1 MNNTLSRCLLVALT
15 TGVILPLPVARA
27 KAADT
32 ITIVANPGKFSSFE
46 TAAGSE
52 EQVNWQDDDKS
63 DDNACTESFAAVE
76 LKSFLPRCSKYKVQ
90 DIKLVKSDN
99 LPSSGHVFLLGT
111 RNSNLLID
119 SVGAPEGGRAN
130 LNGPESFCIRSFEQN
145 RRTVT
150 IVAGAD
156 RVGVLYGV
164 YTYLE
169 KLGIGFY
176 GLGEQGTVYP
186 ERKVNLPTDFNLV
199 EKPHYLT
206 RGFMTLGDW
215 NDNDEFFLWMARN
228 RLNFWTADQSQYR
241 FLKKLGIKLTAGAHD
256 IQELFLNPHS
266 EYPYNSQKYKGD
278 ENKPK
283 DPYSAGTEYLGD
295 INKDGKLTYAETHPE
310 WYILLGGQRDAHKHK
325 RLRGNYCTSNADATS
340 ELAENLIQCL
350 IDGKWSHADMV
361 NFWMLDGGAWC
372 QCQACKQLGNPSDR
386 LCQLIHEVNNRIQK
400 ARIQGR
406 LKRNVPLVT
415 LAYNTT
421 LSPPTRP
428 LPEGF
433 DYDNISV
440 TFFPIMRC
448 YAHSFADPAC
458 TECNQLLLKD
468 FRGWSG
474 GRESYYKGSI
484 FIGEYY
490 NVSNIKTLPVL
501 FPRIMATDIPW
512 FYRNGAR
519 HFHYMHT
526 PTRLWGTW
534 TLNQYLMGRLLW
546 NIDIDVDVI
555 LNDYFKRYYPTT
567 TETTRSFY
575 RHLEHATA
583 NIKPLKH
590 YIRSEG
596 KPNNRYTMRFGL
608 TSEDIELFPT
618 KHLHYE
624 SYHPVTNDGPD
635 IVEMMESM
643 RLARSKINAALSAC
657 TDPIEKA
664 RLVEDERRFAY
675 GEAMYKFYYHLLRT
689 TMFHRKGDK
698 ELARKE
704 FIEVDRQADKL
715 RDIIDLVNVTFR
727 HASAKN
733 GYEASYLQAAYELYK
748 KKYGKKEDKLGNR
761 N

>member
-1 MNNTLSRCLLVALT
+1 MNYSLSRCLIAALSA
-15 TGVILPLPVARA
+15 GIILLLPIALA
-27 KAADT
+27 NAAET
-32 ITIVANPGKFSSFE
+32 ITIVANHGKFSSFE

-52 EQVNWQDDDKS
+52 EQVNWQDEDKS
-63 DDNACTESFAAVE
+63 DDNACTESYAAVE
-76 LKSFLPRCSKYKVQ
+76 LKTFLPNICKYKEQ

-99 LPSSGHVFLLGT
+99 LPTSGHVFLLGT
-111 RNSNLLID
+111 RDSNLLID
-119 SVGAPEGGRAN
+119 SFNAPGDRRAN
-130 LNGPESFCIRSFEQN
+130 LSRPESFCIRSFEQN
-145 RRTVT
+145 QRIVT
-150 IVAGAD
+150 IIEGAD
-156 RVGVLYGV
+156 RIGVLYGV
-164 YTYLE
+164 YAYLE

-186 ERKVNLPTDFNLV
+186 KRIVNLPADLKLT

-206 RGFMTLGDW
+206 RGFFTKGDW

-228 RLNFWTADQSQYR
+228 RLNLWTADQSQYR

-266 EYPYNSQKYKGD
+266 EYPYNCSKYKGD
-278 ENKPK
+278 ENKPE
-283 DPYSAGTEYLGD
+283 DPYSAGSEYLGD
-295 INKDGKLTYAETHPE
+295 INKDGRLTYAEVHPE
-310 WYILLGGQRDAHKHK
+310 WYVMLGGQRDAHKHK

-350 IDGKWSHADMV
+350 VDGQWAHADMV
-361 NFWMLDGGAWC
+361 NFWMLDGGTWC
-372 QCQACKQLGNPSDR
+372 QCQACKKSGIPSDR
-386 LCQLIHEVNNRIQK
+386 LCQLIHTVNSRIQE
-400 ARIQGR
+400 ARRQGR

-415 LAYNTT
+415 LAYSTT

-428 LPEGF
+428 LPKGF
-433 DYDNISV
+433 DYDNISM

-448 YAHSFADPAC
+448 YVHSFADPAC

-474 GRESYYKGSI
+474 GPGSYYKGSI

-501 FPRIMATDIPW
+501 FPRIMAIDIPW
-512 FYRNGAR
+512 FFRNGAR

-555 LNDYFKRYYPTT
+555 LNDYFGRYYPTT

-575 RHLEHATA
+575 QHLEHATA

-590 YIRSEG
+590 YIRSQG
-596 KPNNRYTMRFGL
+596 QPRNRYTMRFGL
-608 TSEDIELFPT
+608 TSEDFELFPT
-618 KHLHYE
+618 KHLRYE

-643 RLARSKINAALSAC
+643 RLARGKINAALSAC
-657 TDPIEKA
+657 TDPVEKV

-675 GEAMYKFYYHLLRT
+675 GETMYKFYYHLLRT

-698 ELARKE
+698 ELARRE
-704 FIEVDRQADKL
+704 FIEVDRQADIL
-715 RDIIDLVNVTFR
+715 RGIVDLVNVTFR

-748 KKYGKKEDKLGNR
+748 KHYGKKE
-761 N
+761 